1 MVSTHIR
8 SWVKIV
14 EGSGGT
20 PKYQLRSFDRTSL
33 EHDLQVV
40 LITPGHQKANL
51 ILMMIKMKYV
61 LMVMESEIYV
71 FSKLIVQKNKS
82 ETSAAL
88 VILLQV
94 EFVLNAEF

>member
-1 MVSTHIR
+1 
-8 SWVKIV
+8 
-14 EGSGGT
+14 
-20 PKYQLRSFDRTSL
+20 
-33 EHDLQVV
+33 
-40 LITPGHQKANL
+40 
-51 ILMMIKMKYV
+51 
-61 LMVMESEIYV
+61 MVMESEIYV